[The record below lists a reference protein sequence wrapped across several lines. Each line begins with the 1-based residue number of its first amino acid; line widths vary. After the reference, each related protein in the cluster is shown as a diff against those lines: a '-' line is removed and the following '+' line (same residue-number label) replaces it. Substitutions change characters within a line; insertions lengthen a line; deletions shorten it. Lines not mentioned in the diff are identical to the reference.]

1 VSLDVVAV
9 EGFTRGRLNR
19 DDDETQNQLD
29 AALAAARNYCGW
41 HVTPEIVD
49 DTVTLDGT
57 GTSVLVLPTLKV
69 TDLTEVEEDGET
81 LELTDLSWSERGLI
95 LKKSGYWWSAL
106 FRSITVTFSHGYN
119 SAPDFE
125 SVIFSAIERGAFS
138 SDSAPRVIGPFQY
151 SDPGNA
157 DAVLFTDSER
167 AVLDRYTLE
176 KTP

>member
-1 VSLDVVAV
+1 MTLDVVAV

-19 DDDETQNQLD
+19 DDDETQRQLD

-41 HVTPEIVD
+41 HVSPVAVGEQITI
-49 DTVTLDGT
+49 DGT

-69 TDLTEVEEDGET
+69 TDLTEVEEDGVT

-95 LKKSGYWWSAL
+95 LKKSGHWWSPL
-106 FRSITVTFSHGYN
+106 FRAITVTFSHGYS

-125 SVIFSAIERGAFS
+125 SVILSAIDRGAFS
-138 SDSAPRVIGPFQY
+138 SDSSPRVIGPFQY

-167 AVLDRYTLE
+167 AVLDRYALE